1 MVLPVQ
7 AARLFTIFRLDQLW
21 KPEIVKSNW
30 ASFIFC
36 TDRKTDRQR
45 DQEALILLKLK
56 GPL

>member
-21 KPEIVKSNW
+21 KLEIVKLNW

-36 TDRKTDRQR
+36 PDRKTDRQIR
-45 DQEALILLKLK
+45 R
-56 GPL
+56 P

>member
-7 AARLFTIFRLDQLW
+7 ATRLFTVFRLDQLW
-21 KPEIVKSNW
+21 KPETVRSNW
-30 ASFIFC
+30 PSFIFW

-56 GPL
+56 GSL